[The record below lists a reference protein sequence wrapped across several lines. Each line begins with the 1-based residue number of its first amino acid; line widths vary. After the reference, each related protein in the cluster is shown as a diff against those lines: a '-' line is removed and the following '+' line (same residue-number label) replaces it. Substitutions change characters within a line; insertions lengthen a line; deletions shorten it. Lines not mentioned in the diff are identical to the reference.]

1 MVLIDVETDELVR
14 RVTKSKT
21 VRPLLAGDPAGR
33 ITELKAQREPL
44 YREVA
49 RHTVSSSAEPVSHV
63 VRAVLDELGFTDIQ
77 VNTGAAE

>member
-1 MVLIDVETDELVR
+1 MSWCAEITSRKLCVCLRAI
-14 RVTKSKT
+14 
-21 VRPLLAGDPAGR
+21 PPGR

-49 RHTVSSSAEPVSHV
+49 RHTVSSGAEPVSHV

>member
-1 MVLIDVETDELVR
+1 MLEAR
-14 RVTKSKT
+14 
-21 VRPLLAGDPAGR
+21 G
-33 ITELKAQREPL
+33 ITYAHPGAREPL